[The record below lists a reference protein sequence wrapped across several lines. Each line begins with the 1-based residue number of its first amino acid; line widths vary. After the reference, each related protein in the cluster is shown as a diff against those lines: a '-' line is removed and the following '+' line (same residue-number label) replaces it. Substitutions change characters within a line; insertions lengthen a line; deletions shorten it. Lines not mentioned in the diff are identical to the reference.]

1 MPRLSLTWKVFLG
14 TALVVATVLG
24 LTLALTSRSAR
35 RAADEAVG
43 RGLVATREQ
52 VLTLL
57 TAREGRLLDGARV
70 FVQNPGFRS
79 VVQLKGRANALDQ
92 ATEAVQQTGASWVQI
107 IDDAGVRL
115 AKSNDPNAAADTLAG
130 SALIGGA
137 LEGEN
142 TAGFGVEADT
152 ALLQTVAVPIQNPDP
167 QAGGR
172 VDGVLM
178 AARRID
184 RAVVDS
190 VKQATQSEVI
200 LYLLDRSNAPR
211 VAVSTLPVT
220 PALRIFLEN
229 RLAAPDSAAA
239 ESPQTGALA
248 RAEVELGGTHYVGQ
262 GAPLRSAGG
271 SALGGF
277 IALRSRDVELA
288 AFNQLRNTI
297 LGAGVAGIAL
307 AFLLSFLIARQIT
320 RPVAALVAAT
330 RRAADGDYAAD
341 ITVRSRDEI
350 GTLADAFRAM
360 LADLREKQALVEL
373 LGTAE
378 GRGTVPLTQPATA
391 LAPAGG
397 GGSGGSGS
405 SGSAATL
412 VSGGGGGGAYGDG
425 RTGPRPG
432 QTFAGRYDI
441 KELLGAGGMGMVF
454 KAVDRELDEVIAIKT
469 LRPEFVTGDP
479 TALERFKS
487 EIRLARK
494 ISHRN
499 VVRTHDLGE
508 AAGVYFITMEFVEG
522 KSLRG
527 LLDTRGKLPVAISL
541 TIGKQLCRALEVAH
555 EQGVIHRDIKPQN
568 VAIEPDGVLKVMDFG
583 IARLTQQRNGRGVTR
598 TGMVVGTPGHM
609 PPEQL
614 LGDEL
619 DARVDI
625 YATGVLIYESLTGRL
640 PHLSDSPITLI
651 AKILEETPPAPRAL
665 DPDIPEALSALIMRT
680 LSREREHRPRS
691 AVELHDALAKIG

>member
-1 MPRLSLTWKVFLG
+1 MRGLSLSWKIFLG
-14 TALVVATVLG
+14 TAAVVATVLL
-24 LTLALTSRSAR
+24 LTLVLTSRSAQG
-35 RAADEAVG
+35 AADEAVE
-43 RGLVATREQ
+43 RGLSATRQQ
-52 VLTLL
+52 VSTLL
-57 TAREGRLLDGARV
+57 AAREGRLLDGARV
-70 FVQNPGFRS
+70 FVQNPSFFA
-79 VVQLKGRANALDQ
+79 VVQRHSRADALDQ
-92 ATEAVQQTGASWVQI
+92 AGEAVERLGADWVQVS
-107 IDDAGVRL
+107 DESGVRL
-115 AKSNDPNAAADTLAG
+115 SKSNDPDAPADTLAA
-130 SALIGGA
+130 SALFAGA
-137 LEGEN
+137 LGGEN
-142 TAGFGVEADT
+142 MTGFGVEGDT

-167 QAGGR
+167 RAGGR

-178 AARRID
+178 AAKRID
-184 RAVVDS
+184 RALADS

-200 LYLLDRSNAPR
+200 FYLTDRSNAPR

-229 RLAAPDSAAA
+229 RLAARDSAVAA
-239 ESPQTGALA
+239 DSARDSAQASTPAPPGELA

-262 GAPLRSAGG
+262 GAALRSAGG

-277 IALRSRDVELA
+277 IALRSRDVEMA
-288 AFNQLRNTI
+288 AFNRVRNTI
-297 LGAGVAGIAL
+297 LGAGAAGIAL

-320 RPVAALVAAT
+320 RPVAALVTAT
-330 RRAADGDYAAD
+330 RRAADGDYSAD
-341 ITVRSRDEI
+341 ITATSRDEI

-373 LGTAE
+373 LGSAE
-378 GRGTVPLTQPATA
+378 GRGTVPITR
-391 LAPAGG
+391 AGG
-397 GGSGGSGS
+397 G
-405 SGSAATL
+405 AAAAEATL
-412 VSGGGGGGAYGDG
+412 VTGEVRGDG
-425 RTGPRPG
+425 GPRPG
-432 QTFAGRYDI
+432 ETFAGRYEV
-441 KELLGAGGMGMVF
+441 KELLGVGGMGMVY

-469 LRPEFVTGDP
+469 LRPEFVTHDP

-527 LLDTRGKLPVAISL
+527 LLDARGRLPVGGTL
-541 TIGKQLCRALEVAH
+541 TIAKQLCRALEVAH

-568 VAIEPDGVLKVMDFG
+568 IAIEPDGVLKVMDFG
-583 IARLTQQRNGRGVTR
+583 IARLAQRGNGGRGVTK
-598 TGMVVGTPGHM
+598 TGMVVGTPGYM

-625 YATGVLIYESLTGRL
+625 YATGVLIYECLTGRL
-640 PHLSDSPITLI
+640 PHISESPITLI

-665 DPDIPEALSALIMRT
+665 DPEIPEPLSALVMRT
-680 LSREREHRPRS
+680 LARDREERPRT
-691 AVELHDALAKIG
+691 AAELHDALAKIG